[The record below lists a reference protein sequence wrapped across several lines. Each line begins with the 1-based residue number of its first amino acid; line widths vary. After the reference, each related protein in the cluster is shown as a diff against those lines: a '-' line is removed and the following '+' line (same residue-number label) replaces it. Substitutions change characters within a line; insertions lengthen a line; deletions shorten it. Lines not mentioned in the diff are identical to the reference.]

1 MGDRRFKISRGRK
14 IVEAALD
21 ARAQTRR
28 GGAGFI
34 SRQQEHRGHSKMKN
48 AESRKMFCCPANRAP
63 QGRKAAGEG
72 MASLLQMFFGGNRFT
87 YDSGLEKCL

>member
-21 ARAQTRR
+21 ARAQTHR

-34 SRQQEHRGHSKMKN
+34 SRQQEHRGHSEMKN

-72 MASLLQMFFGGNRFT
+72 WPHSYRCFLEGTDSLMTQV
-87 YDSGLEKCL
+87 